1 MASRY
6 ICRQCERKFIDWGA
20 EKLGFKCPDCD
31 DTELTP
37 IEFEPVAKAKAK
49 KKKPALKRGAKKKAT
64 KAKAKPRAKAKAK
77 PRAKAK
83 KKKSAVESADDVL
96 AKKASAAALDDAS
109 ALD

>member
-37 IEFEPVAKAKAK
+37 IEFQPVAKAKAK

-77 PRAKAK
+77 

>member
-31 DTELTP
+31 DMELTP
-37 IEFEPVAKAKAK
+37 IEFEPAAKAKAK

-64 KAKAKPRAKAKAK
+64 KAKAKPKAK